1 MVPTRRIATATE
13 LAGGPAARAVAPS
26 ATSDPAGRNVAEFPA
41 ALAARLSARSPGR
54 VEMPLVVEFGALTV
68 GRVLFEVRCA
78 GCGVLGWCP
87 CAACIEALVDPE
99 PAMVPGAQS
108 VALLFA
114 HDDVGREFIHALK
127 YRGERAIAG
136 WLGESLAL
144 AHLAARGRATPIDT
158 SPAGPTPID
167 TAPAGLAPIDR
178 GPAGLAP
185 IDRGPAGLA
194 PIDTVTWAPTTAA
207 HRRARGFDQAET
219 LARATAK
226 ALRTRPMRLLRRIGG
241 TAQSGASREAR
252 LAGPRF
258 EGRARAA
265 QRRILLVDDVV
276 TTGATLRAAAAAL
289 MDAGAAAVHVA
300 ACARRGRDRFSAV
313 A

>member
-1 MVPTRRIATATE
+1 MWTVPTRRIATATE
-13 LAGGPAARAVAPS
+13 LAGGPAARAAAPS

-41 ALAARLSARSPGR
+41 ALAARLSARSPDR

-99 PAMVPGAQS
+99 PAMVPGARS

-144 AHLAARGRATPIDT
+144 AHLEARGRATPIDT

-167 TAPAGLAPIDR
+167 TAPAV
-178 GPAGLAP
+178 
-185 IDRGPAGLA
+185 LA

>member
-1 MVPTRRIATATE
+1 M
-13 LAGGPAARAVAPS
+13 
-26 ATSDPAGRNVAEFPA
+26 
-41 ALAARLSARSPGR
+41 
-54 VEMPLVVEFGALTV
+54 
-68 GRVLFEVRCA
+68 
-78 GCGVLGWCP
+78 GWCP
-87 CAACIEALVDPE
+87 CAGCIEALADPE
-99 PAMVPGAQS
+99 PAPVPGAQS
-108 VALLFA
+108 VAVLFA

-144 AHLAARGRATPIDT
+144 AHLAARGNAV
-158 SPAGPTPID
+158 
-167 TAPAGLAPIDR
+167 
-178 GPAGLAP
+178 
-185 IDRGPAGLA
+185 

-226 ALRTRPMRLLRRIGG
+226 ALRARPMRLLRRIGG
-241 TAQSGASREAR
+241 TAQSGASREER

-265 QRRILLVDDVV
+265 GRRILLVDDVV
-276 TTGATLRAAAAAL
+276 TTGATLRAATAAL

-300 ACARRGRDRFSAV
+300 ACARRGRDRCAAV

>member
-1 MVPTRRIATATE
+1 MDPE
-13 LAGGPAARAVAPS
+13 LAS
-26 ATSDPAGRNVAEFPA
+26 
-41 ALAARLSARSPGR
+41 
-54 VEMPLVVEFGALTV
+54 
-68 GRVLFEVRCA
+68 
-78 GCGVLGWCP
+78 
-87 CAACIEALVDPE
+87 
-99 PAMVPGAQS
+99 VPGADS

-127 YRGERAIAG
+127 YRGERAIAR
-136 WLGESLAL
+136 WLGDSLAL
-144 AHLAARGRATPIDT
+144 AHLAAQASGA
-158 SPAGPTPID
+158 AV
-167 TAPAGLAPIDR
+167 
-178 GPAGLAP
+178 
-185 IDRGPAGLA
+185 
-194 PIDTVTWAPTTAA
+194 DTVTWAPTTAA

-265 QRRILLVDDVV
+265 GRCVLLVDDVV
-276 TTGATLRAAAAAL
+276 TTGATLRAATAAL
-289 MDAGAAAVHVA
+289 TDAGAAAVHVA
-300 ACARRGRDRFSAV
+300 ACARRGRDRVCAD

>member
-1 MVPTRRIATATE
+1 
-13 LAGGPAARAVAPS
+13 
-26 ATSDPAGRNVAEFPA
+26 
-41 ALAARLSARSPGR
+41 
-54 VEMPLVVEFGALTV
+54 
-68 GRVLFEVRCA
+68 
-78 GCGVLGWCP
+78 
-87 CAACIEALVDPE
+87 
-99 PAMVPGAQS
+99 MVPGAQS

-144 AHLAARGRATPIDT
+144 AHLEARGRA
-158 SPAGPTPID
+158 TPID
-167 TAPAGLAPIDR
+167 TAPAGLAPIDT
-178 GPAGLAP
+178 A
-185 IDRGPAGLA
+185 PAGLA

-207 HRRARGFDQAET
+207 HRRARGFDQAEA

-226 ALRTRPMRLLRRIGG
+226 ALRARPMRLLRRIGG

-258 EGRARAA
+258 GGRARAA

-276 TTGATLRAAAAAL
+276 TTGATLRAATAAL